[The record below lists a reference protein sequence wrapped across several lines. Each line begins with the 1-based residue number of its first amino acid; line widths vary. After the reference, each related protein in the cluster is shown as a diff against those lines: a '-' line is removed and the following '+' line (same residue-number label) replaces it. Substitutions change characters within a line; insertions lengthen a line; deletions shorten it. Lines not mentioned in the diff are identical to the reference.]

1 MKVLLLKDVYKLGRA
16 GDVKKVAD
24 GYGRNFLL
32 PQGLAVLATSGAL
45 KQQEHIRTRATA
57 ERAALNEEMSS
68 VAEHLKGLELTF
80 PAKAGETGKLYGSI
94 TTTMIAEAIQEKM
107 GVEID
112 RRQIEAQPL
121 RNLGKHEVEIRLT
134 VDLIP
139 TISVIVH
146 REGESPESVLE
157 EETVEAVAEEGEAPA
172 EVEVS
177 SEAEISA
184 DAETLTAEEQ
194 VVETTEAEEAPA
206 E

>member
-1 MKVLLLKDVYKLGRA
+1 
-16 GDVKKVAD
+16 
-24 GYGRNFLL
+24 
-32 PQGLAVLATSGAL
+32 VLATSGAL